1 MKKIFAVN
9 NGSSTDFN
17 LEEDLVAGGSNAHS
31 GGAVIIADNL
41 EEAKKIL
48 DRAIVDAGSYNLE
61 DRNIGTLKE
70 IKLNK
75 SGVLLFADGDC

>member
-9 NGSSTDFN
+9 NGSDTEFD
-17 LEEDLVAGGSNAHS
+17 LADDLVAGGSNAHS

-41 EEAKKIL
+41 KEAQKIL
-48 DRAIVDAGSYNLE
+48 DKAIVNADNYNLE
-61 DRNIGTLKE
+61 QRNIGTLKE